1 MRRRS
6 AFVTRNP
13 DPAPQPLFCPTCV
26 TPLVYRQTV
35 IGGVKPIERWDQFD
49 CRTCGSFE
57 YRYRT
62 RTLRVSPYGRESTTF
77 AKWRPSSSD

>member
-6 AFVTRNP
+6 AQITSNP

-26 TPLVYRQTV
+26 RPLVYRQTV

-49 CRTCGSFE
+49 CGTCGSFE
-57 YRYRT
+57 YRCRT
-62 RTLRVSPYGRESTTF
+62 RTLRVSPYGGES
-77 AKWRPSSSD
+77 ARLSKRVSSE